1 MEPLSRARAVLLRR
15 WVPNLWIVGFP
26 KSGTTALWQ
35 ILHQHPSL
43 QPAYRKTGGLLKEA
57 YVLYPKKHW
66 QVPSVPQEP
75 RSLAGCLG
83 ESARLFLRR
92 PWPGYGLLPR
102 FRLES
107 SPDYIY
113 EPDAPRIIRA
123 LDPNARIFICL
134 REPVS
139 QILSLYKHWT
149 RIGLHEGRI
158 EFSLD
163 DVARSGI
170 PHRARFEMGRAVTR
184 YLESFDPEAVRFVLF
199 ERFARD
205 NAGTAR
211 DIVRWLGLRDVAF
224 QLPPSEV
231 SDTVL
236 DLAPDFRQRV
246 HEHFQPQVDALA
258 QMTGL
263 DLKEAWGY

>member
-1 MEPLSRARAVLLRR
+1 MEPVTRVRAALLRR
-15 WVPNLWIVGFP
+15 AVPNLWIVGFP
-26 KSGTTALWQ
+26 KSGTTALWR

-43 QPAYRKTGGLLKEA
+43 QPAYRRTGGLLKEA

-66 QVPSVPQEP
+66 QVPSVPQQP
-75 RSLAGCLG
+75 RSLAGSLG

-113 EPDAPRIIRA
+113 EPDAPRIIRS
-123 LDPNARIFICL
+123 LDPHSRIFICL

-149 RIGLHEGRI
+149 RIGLHQGRV
-158 EFSLD
+158 EFGLD
-163 DVARSGI
+163 DVTRSGI
-170 PHRARFEMGRAVTR
+170 PHRARFEMDRAVGR
-184 YLESFDPEAVRFVLF
+184 YLETFDREALRFVLF
-199 ERFARD
+199 DRFAED
-205 NAGTAR
+205 NTGTAR
-211 DIVRWLGLRDVAF
+211 DIFRWLELPEVAF
-224 QLPPSEV
+224 EPPRSEP

-236 DLAPDFRQRV
+236 ELAPDFRQRAQ
-246 HEHFQPQVDALA
+246 EHFRPQVEALA
-258 QMTGL
+258 RMTGL